1 MFKEGDHVAYMN
13 NGAFGEYQLIQDGFS
28 VPDPNPEYIPL
39 MGSGLTAALALEH
52 NGVDVFQK
60 GIFFF
65 VFCSQFFM
73 KMHQTNY
80 LCFKSSYNHT

>member
-13 NGAFGEYQLIQDGFS
+13 NGAFGEYQTIQVGFS

-39 MGSGLTAALALEH
+39 MVSGLTAALALEN

-60 GIFFF
+60 GRFIRFRQS
-65 VFCSQFFM
+65 VCHENAPNQLS
-73 KMHQTNY
+73 
-80 LCFKSSYNHT
+80 LL